1 MIIQAISQPLSVVA
15 VQIPQT
21 MHLFT
26 IPLQI
31 SPQMIN
37 ASIEKTNQFSVLI
50 SSITES
56 AQTADGHQR

>member
-1 MIIQAISQPLSVVA
+1 MIIQATSQPPSAVA
-15 VQIPQT
+15 VHIPQT
-21 MHLFT
+21 MHLFA

-50 SSITES
+50 SSITKS
-56 AQTADGHQR
+56 AQTTDGH